1 MPKAKVTKEQIL
13 DTALKIII
21 RDGHEALNIKTV
33 SKEIGHSTQT
43 VSWTFGNMK
52 KFREEV
58 FDYALDYVDK
68 KMYSDSENPIE
79 EYGRV
84 GVVYI
89 YMAYDEPNLIRF
101 LRSDEKRFQER
112 GGFGQSLNEAAMQDR
127 YASFARMYGCSV
139 EDAKAYMTDM
149 MVYTSGLVSMI
160 LSGALKIERHEACK
174 MLDSIS
180 NKCILALGK
189 KKEGV

>member
-1 MPKAKVTKEQIL
+1 MPKIQVTKEQIL
-13 DTALKIII
+13 DAALEIII

-52 KFREEV
+52 NFREEV
-58 FDYALDYVDK
+58 FDYALDYIDK

-89 YMAYDEPNLIRF
+89 YMAFDEPNLIRF
-101 LRSDEKRFQER
+101 IRSDEHRFEQR
-112 GGFGQSLNEAAMQDR
+112 GGFGHSLNKDSMESR
-127 YASFARMYGCSV
+127 YASFAKQYGSSL
-139 EDAKAYMTDM
+139 EEAARYMTDM
-149 MVYTSGLVSMI
+149 MVYTHGLVSMI
-160 LSGALKIERHEACK
+160 LFGPLKISKEEAIK
-174 MLDSIS
+174 MLESIS
-180 NKCILALGK
+180 ERCIFALSHS
-189 KKEGV
+189 